1 MSVMNDYVMAMY
13 DVRGIQKYIYH
24 TPKIRDAI
32 GASSIVETL
41 ATNGLEKACKDLH
54 LKYELEW
61 YTDQGPVPFVPA
73 WIHDL
78 DLQVLY
84 IGGGNAVVLEKN
96 SVNVEV
102 NKILSRYVLDH
113 TYSLQLAA
121 ANVPVTESYRK
132 DYQQLQKAMEKVKAT
147 MPESK
152 PVGAF
157 PVTKREISTGNPV
170 SETFYSDNRQEEVSR
185 ETLLKKDMAS
195 KTYQQDKSKWESRIL
210 DNYVDNKGEDST
222 IAVVHL
228 DGNNMGKRIGSLL
241 ENKDTYE
248 EAANAMRKISLNISR
263 SYQRVFDDM
272 QEYFTSCTPIQNG
285 QHYFVR
291 KIIIAG
297 DDITYVC
304 TGRIALAT
312 MQYYAQHISG
322 YTMNG
327 EKDEKSIHDYG
338 FSVCG
343 GAALIHSH
351 FPFSIAYNVAE
362 ALCDHAKDKA
372 KSMENK
378 EVYSR
383 NINGHEMTF
392 ERVGNYIDFHICKNV
407 QAEDLDGM
415 REKEYITSSGESLLL
430 RPYYVPTEH
439 DGKLRREGPYN
450 FDDFRKNM
458 KVLKAEDGIPRSLL
472 KDIRNTYP
480 EGKDEMNMLTSFL
493 KSRNWHMPDGTVN
506 MYTDDQKT
514 ARWYDLVEMMDDY
527 TDLDE
532 LKEEDRDET
541 GNS

>member
-1 MSVMNDYVMAMY
+1 MTVKKDYVMAMY
-13 DVRGIQKYIYH
+13 DIRGIQKYIYH
-24 TPKIRDAI
+24 TPRIRDAI
-32 GASSIVETL
+32 GASSIVENL
-41 ATNGLEKACKDLH
+41 VADGLKKASKDLH
-54 LKYELEW
+54 LKSELEW
-61 YTDQGPVPFVPA
+61 YTDQGPVTFNPA
-73 WIHDL
+73 WNKDL

-102 NKILSRYVLDH
+102 NKIIARYVLDQ

-121 ANVPVTESYRK
+121 AKVPVTESYRE
-132 DYQQLQKAMEKVKAT
+132 DYQKLQKIMEKVKAT
-147 MPESK
+147 MPDSK

-157 PVTKREISTGNPV
+157 PVTKREIATGNPI

-185 ETLLKKDMAS
+185 ETLLKKNMAS
-195 KTYQQDKSKWESRIL
+195 RTYQQDQSKWESRIL

-241 ENKDTYE
+241 ENKETYE
-248 EAANAMRKISLNISR
+248 EAANAMRRISLNISR
-263 SYQRVFDDM
+263 SYQHVFDDM
-272 QEYFTSCTPIQNG
+272 QKYFTSCTPVNHNN
-285 QHYFVR
+285 HYFVR

-312 MQYYAQHISG
+312 MQYYAQHISS
-322 YTMNG
+322 YAMNG

-351 FPFSIAYNVAE
+351 FPFSVAYNVAE
-362 ALCDHAKDKA
+362 ALCDNAKDKA
-372 KSMENK
+372 KRPENK

-383 NINGHEMTF
+383 TINGHEMTF

-407 QAEDLDGM
+407 HAEDLDEM
-415 REKEYITSSGESLLL
+415 RRKEYITSSGESLLL
-430 RPYYVPTEH
+430 RPYYIPTEH
-439 DGKLRREGPYN
+439 EGKLRREGPDN
-450 FDDFRKNM
+450 FDNFRENM
-458 KVLKAEDGIPRSLL
+458 KSLKDEDGIPRSLL
-472 KDIRNTYP
+472 KEIRNTYP
-480 EGKDEMNMLTSFL
+480 EGKDEMNMLVSFL
-493 KSRNWHMPDGTVN
+493 KSRNWHMPDGTLN

-514 ARWYDLVEMMDDY
+514 ARWYDAVEMMDDY

-532 LKEEDRDET
+532 LKEDDNDET